1 MHSSRMRTAR
11 SLPYPPPRTETPLG
25 QRSRL
30 GRDPLGQMDRDRQ
43 TPVKT
48 LPCPKFR
55 FRKMTGGACVIWAW
69 FFAPAQVEY
78 HYQFTHPLGQVQVN
92 P

>member
-1 MHSSRMRTAR
+1 MDRDA
-11 SLPYPPPRTETPLG
+11 LPPDRDHPWTETPERPPPPRTELG
-25 QRSRL
+25 QRPTL
-30 GRDPLGQMDRDRQ
+30 WTDK

-48 LPCPKFR
+48 LPCPKQAV
-55 FRKMTGGACVIWAW
+55 KMPGGACVIWAW

-78 HYQFTHPLGQVQVN
+78 HYQFTHPPEQIEVN